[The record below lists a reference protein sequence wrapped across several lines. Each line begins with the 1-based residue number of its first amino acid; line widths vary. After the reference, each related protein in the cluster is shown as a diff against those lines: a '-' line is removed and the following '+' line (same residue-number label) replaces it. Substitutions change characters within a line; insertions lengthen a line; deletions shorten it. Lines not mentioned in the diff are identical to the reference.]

1 MLKSQDLRTNPE
13 KISQETPTRISFLN
27 TRQKKL
33 EKGPEKQLLKKKTK
47 RFNSTLPE
55 ELAKI
60 YKVSSS
66 PSQKVPELIR
76 KPTIRSKAR
85 KNTIRSQES
94 IRRSTKFPEINTPK
108 SGKTKA
114 KNEFKNKEDKL
125 EALINNFI
133 DETQNTPKNLRF
145 GRDNQYT
152 DLNTRED
159 LHYEINLNDFRGRE
173 LAAYQKD
180 CKKNLEIEKI
190 RQKNYRRYK
199 RKLMNG

>member
-1 MLKSQDLRTNPE
+1 MLKFQDPKTNPE
-13 KISQETPTRISFLN
+13 KISRESPTRISYLN
-27 TRQKKL
+27 ARQRKL
-33 EKGPEKQLLKKKTK
+33 EKAPEKQLLKKKTK

-55 ELAKI
+55 ELIKI

-66 PSQKVPELIR
+66 PSQRVSELIR
-76 KPTIRSKAR
+76 KSTIRNKVR
-85 KNTIRSQES
+85 KNTIHSQDT
-94 IRRSTKFPEINTPK
+94 IQKTTKFPEINTPK

-133 DETQNTPKNLRF
+133 DETQTTPRNIRLSK
-145 GRDNQYT
+145 DNQYT
-152 DLNTRED
+152 DLNTGDD

-173 LAAYQKD
+173 LVAYQKD

-199 RKLMNG
+199 RKLMIG

>member
-1 MLKSQDLRTNPE
+1 MLKSQNLRANHD
-13 KISQETPTRISFLN
+13 KNSQETPTRISFLRN
-27 TRQKKL
+27 HQQKL
-33 EKGPEKQLLKKKTK
+33 EKAPEKKLLKKKNK

-66 PSQKVPELIR
+66 PSQKVPELII
-76 KPTIRSKAR
+76 KPTIRSKTR
-85 KNTIRSQES
+85 KNTIRSQEA
-94 IRRSTKFPEINTPK
+94 IEKSTKFPEINTPK
-108 SGKTKA
+108 SGKLKA
-114 KNEFKNKEDKL
+114 KDEFKNKEDKL

-133 DETQNTPKNLRF
+133 DETQKTQRYLRLNK
-145 GRDNQYT
+145 DSQYA
-152 DLNTRED
+152 DLNTGEN

-173 LAAYQKD
+173 LVAYQKD

-199 RKLMNG
+199 RKLIIG